1 MILLSNQ
8 ISQGGIAM
16 SILIIRPDDESGS
29 QLVLFLLELSSRSLS
44 SGSSIRLYRKW
55 ACPKRW
61 QRWRRRRRFGP
72 RRSMFS
78 LPSSCCNNP
87 RQIFALCGVTK
98 RQRKFLFDSLPTLKN
113 VEEQSVIF
121 NLKFWL
127 FIFIGI
133 FHMFCKIKIFGIF
146 LMSYTA
152 LKSTK
157 KCRTLISQLW
167 HFPSIFVLTLF
178 NRKLQVF
185 KNSPNF

>member
-29 QLVLFLLELSSRSLS
+29 QLVLFLLDLSRSC

-61 QRWRRRRRFGP
+61 QRRRRRRFGP

-78 LPSSCCNNP
+78 LRYSSSSCCNNP

-146 LMSYTA
+146 RCPTQLLKVPKNVA
-152 LKSTK
+152 L
-157 KCRTLISQLW
+157 
-167 HFPSIFVLTLF
+167 
-178 NRKLQVF
+178 
-185 KNSPNF
+185 

>member
-113 VEEQSVIF
+113 VEEQSGIF

-146 LMSYTA
+146 RCPTQLLKVPKNVA
-152 LKSTK
+152 L
-157 KCRTLISQLW
+157 
-167 HFPSIFVLTLF
+167 
-178 NRKLQVF
+178 
-185 KNSPNF
+185 